1 MPPQRATGDSPV
13 PSRVRA
19 LRSGVRYGV
28 TRLAVGAIARGYVRL
43 RIEGMERLPHG
54 PYLLCFSHQNWTDP
68 FLLLAV
74 LPWRP
79 RVYFFGPKEEDM
91 NRGWRNR
98 IMRWTGTPVPYRPSK
113 DDLLGATRRVQA
125 VFHAGNVL
133 AIAGEGRI
141 HAGETQLLP
150 LSEGAAFFAL
160 RSGVPIV
167 PCAINGTSWLC
178 LGRTV
183 RVRFGRPIAVEG
195 RPTQAAVGALTGR
208 LWTELHELCQGYP
221 DPPPPGRFGRWLTDV
236 FNEWPEGARPG
247 PGGAA
252 GRS

>member
-1 MPPQRATGDSPV
+1 M
-13 PSRVRA
+13 
-19 LRSGVRYGV
+19 
-28 TRLAVGAIARGYVRL
+28 TRLAIGAIARGYVRL
-43 RIEGMERLPHG
+43 RVERTERLPHE

-79 RVYFFGPKEEDM
+79 RVYFFGPREEDM

-98 IMRWTGTPVPYRPSK
+98 LMRWTGTPVPYRPAK
-113 DDLLGATRRVQA
+113 DDLLGAARRVQA
-125 VFHAGNVL
+125 LFRVGNML

-141 HAGETQLLP
+141 HAGETELLP

-195 RPTQAAVGALTGR
+195 RPTQGAVRALTAR

-221 DPPPPGRFGRWLTDV
+221 DPPPPGRFGRWFTEA
-236 FNEWPEGARPG
+236 FNEWPEGARPRLEV
-247 PGGAA
+247 PPDARDGAA
-252 GRS
+252 AG